1 MANQPQMGQGSGR
14 GTNAGPSGSN
24 AGFDSAGLGPVLD
37 LLGKM
42 EGQVG
47 QIAHNRPAETVAS
60 SSADEELNRLREELL
75 AADQRG
81 YEQLAG
87 FTLALE
93 ELKQAVPSLI
103 DDTVNRRFLEI

>member
-14 GTNAGPSGSN
+14 GTSPGLPVERRI
-24 AGFDSAGLGPVLD
+24 DSAGLGPVLD

-47 QIAHNRPAETVAS
+47 QIAHNRPAETIAS

-81 YEQLAG
+81 YEQSPA
-87 FTLALE
+87 
-93 ELKQAVPSLI
+93 SH
-103 DDTVNRRFLEI
+103 